1 MTSNESQS
9 LADALPPAVEI
20 QADVDRALSED
31 IGPGDATADLLDA
44 AATATAVLTCRED
57 AVLCGTA
64 WFDAAFRTLDPN
76 VDIAWSLHDGDRI
89 AAGSA
94 ICRLAGKARALV
106 TAERTALNFL
116 QLLSSTATVTARY
129 ADALAGTRT
138 RILDTRKTLPG
149 LRRAQKYA
157 VRCGGGTNH
166 RIGLFDAMML
176 KENHIIAAGGIRPAV
191 EAARRIHPALPL
203 IVEVETMAEL
213 AEAID
218 AGADRA
224 LLDNFTPAM
233 LAEAVTY
240 TDGRMS
246 LEVSGN
252 VELATLRDIAETGVD
267 FISSG
272 ALTKHVRAIDL
283 SLRLDVQPG
292 VLSAAGAGRPAR

>member
-1 MTSNESQS
+1 MTSTALPS
-9 LADALPPAVEI
+9 LADALPPAAEI
-20 QADVDRALSED
+20 AADIDRAFAED
-31 IGPGDATADLLDA
+31 VGPGDATADLLDPR
-44 AATATAVLTCRED
+44 ATATAVLTCRED

-64 WFDAAFRTLDPN
+64 WFDAAFRTLDPD
-76 VDIAWSLHDGDRI
+76 VRIDWLAHDGDRV
-89 AAGSA
+89 AAGTA

-106 TAERTALNFL
+106 TAERSALNFL
-116 QLLSSTATVTARY
+116 QLLSSTATVTSRY
-129 ADALAGTRT
+129 VDALAGTRT

-191 EAARRIHPALPL
+191 DAARRIHPALPL
-203 IVEVETMAEL
+203 IVEVETMDEL
-213 AEAID
+213 AEAVT

-233 LAEAVTY
+233 LAEAVAY
-240 TDGRMS
+240 TAGRIP

-252 VELATLRDIAETGVD
+252 VELDTIRAIADTGVD
-267 FISSG
+267 FVSSG

-283 SLRLDVQPG
+283 SLRLDVKHP
-292 VLSAAGAGRPAR
+292 AG

>member
-1 MTSNESQS
+1 MTSTASPS
-9 LADALPPAVEI
+9 LTDALPPA
-20 QADVDRALSED
+20 ADILADIDRAFAED
-31 IGPGDATADLLDA
+31 VGPGDATADLLDPK
-44 AATATAVLTCRED
+44 ATATAVLTCREN
-57 AVLCGTA
+57 AVICGTA
-64 WFDAAFRTLDPN
+64 WFDAAFRKLDPD
-76 VDIAWSLHDGDRI
+76 VRIEWLAHDGDRVT
-89 AAGSA
+89 AGSP
-94 ICRLAGKARALV
+94 ICRLAGQARALV

-116 QLLSSTATVTARY
+116 QLLSSTATVTSRY
-129 ADALAGTRT
+129 VDALAGTRT

-176 KENHIIAAGGIRPAV
+176 KENHIIAAGGIQPAV
-191 EAARRIHPALPL
+191 NAARLIHPTLPL
-203 IVEVETMAEL
+203 IVEVETMDEL
-213 AEAID
+213 AEAVA

-233 LAEAVTY
+233 LTEAVAY
-240 TDGRMS
+240 TAGRIP

-252 VELATLRDIAETGVD
+252 VELDTIHAIAQTGVD

-283 SLRLDVQPG
+283 SLRLDVKHPG
-292 VLSAAGAGRPAR
+292 A

>member
-20 QADVDRALSED
+20 QADVDRALKED

-64 WFDAAFRTLDPN
+64 WFDAAFRTLDPD
-76 VDIAWSLHDGDRI
+76 VRIAWSFHDGDRI
-89 AAGSA
+89 AAGNA

-116 QLLSSTATVTARY
+116 QLLSSTATVTSRY
-129 ADALAGTRT
+129 ADTLKGTRT

-191 EAARRIHPALPL
+191 DAARRIHPALPL

-240 TDGRMS
+240 TDGRIA

-252 VELATLRDIAETGVD
+252 VELDTLRDIAATGVD

-283 SLRLDVQPG
+283 SLRLDVQPAA
-292 VLSAAGAGRPAR
+292 LSAVGGGRPAR

>member
-1 MTSNESQS
+1 MTSALTRH
-9 LADALPPAVEI
+9 LADVLPPAGEI
-20 QADVDRALSED
+20 LADIERAFAED

-44 AATATAVLTCRED
+44 EATATAVLTCRED
-57 AVLCGTA
+57 AVLAGAA
-64 WFDAAFRTLDPN
+64 WFEGCFRRLDP
-76 VDIAWSLHDGDRI
+76 DIQVEWFARDGDRV
-89 AAGSA
+89 AAGAA

-106 TAERTALNFL
+106 TAERSALNFL

-129 ADALAGTRT
+129 VDAIAGTNARV
-138 RILDTRKTLPG
+138 LDTRKTLPG

-157 VRCGGGTNH
+157 VLCGGGTNH

-176 KENHIIAAGGIRPAV
+176 KENHIIAAGGIPAAV
-191 EAARRIHPALPL
+191 HAARTIHPTLPL
-203 IVEVETMAEL
+203 IVEVETMDEL
-213 AEAID
+213 SQAIA

-233 LAEAVTY
+233 LTEAVAY
-240 TDGRMS
+240 TAGRIP

-252 VELATLRDIAETGVD
+252 VEIDTIRAIAETGVD

-283 SLRLDVQPG
+283 SLRLDVKHG
-292 VLSAAGAGRPAR
+292 G

>member
-1 MTSNESQS
+1 MTSTASPS
-9 LADALPPAVEI
+9 LTDALPPA
-20 QADVDRALSED
+20 ADILADIDRAFAED
-31 IGPGDATADLLDA
+31 VGPGDATADLLDPK
-44 AATATAVLTCRED
+44 ATATAVLTCREN
-57 AVLCGTA
+57 AVICGTA
-64 WFDAAFRTLDPN
+64 WFDAAFRKLDPH
-76 VDIAWSLHDGDRI
+76 VRIEWLAHDGDRVT
-89 AAGSA
+89 AGSP
-94 ICRLAGKARALV
+94 ICRLAGQARALV

-116 QLLSSTATVTARY
+116 QLLSSTATVTSRY
-129 ADALAGTRT
+129 VDALAGTRT

-176 KENHIIAAGGIRPAV
+176 KENHIIAAGGIQPAV
-191 EAARRIHPALPL
+191 NAARLIHPTLPL
-203 IVEVETMAEL
+203 IVEVETMDEL
-213 AEAID
+213 AEAVA

-233 LAEAVTY
+233 LTEAVAY
-240 TDGRMS
+240 TAGRIP

-252 VELATLRDIAETGVD
+252 VELDTIHAIAQTGVD

-283 SLRLDVQPG
+283 SLRLDVKHPR
-292 VLSAAGAGRPAR
+292 A

>member
-1 MTSNESQS
+1 MTSTASPS
-9 LADALPPAVEI
+9 LTDALPPAAEI
-20 QADVDRALSED
+20 LADIDRAFAED
-31 IGPGDATADLLDA
+31 IGPGDATADLLDPE
-44 AATATAVLTCRED
+44 ATATAVLTCRED
-57 AVLCGTA
+57 AVICGTA
-64 WFDAAFRTLDPN
+64 WFDAAFRKLDPD
-76 VDIAWSLHDGDRI
+76 VRIEWLAHDGDRVT
-89 AAGSA
+89 AGSP
-94 ICRLAGKARALV
+94 ICRLAGQARALV

-116 QLLSSTATVTARY
+116 QLLSSTATVTSRY
-129 ADALAGTRT
+129 VDALAGTRT

-191 EAARRIHPALPL
+191 NAARLIHPTLPL
-203 IVEVETMAEL
+203 IVEVETMDEL
-213 AEAID
+213 AEAIA

-233 LAEAVTY
+233 LTEAVAY
-240 TDGRMS
+240 TAGRIP

-252 VELATLRDIAETGVD
+252 VELDTIHAIARTGVD
-267 FISSG
+267 FVSSG

-283 SLRLDVQPG
+283 SLRLDVKHPG
-292 VLSAAGAGRPAR
+292 G

>member
-1 MTSNESQS
+1 M
-9 LADALPPAVEI
+9 L
-20 QADVDRALSED
+20 ADVDRAFAED
-31 IGPGDATADLLDA
+31 VGPGDATADLLDPN
-44 AATATAVLTCRED
+44 ATATAVLTCREE

-64 WFDAAFRTLDPN
+64 WFDASFRKLDPD
-76 VDIAWSLHDGDRI
+76 VRIEWLAHDGDRI

-106 TAERTALNFL
+106 TAERSALNFL
-116 QLLSSTATVTARY
+116 QLLSATATVTSRY
-129 ADALAGTRT
+129 VDAIAGTRT
-138 RILDTRKTLPG
+138 RVLDTRKTLPG

-176 KENHIIAAGGIRPAV
+176 KENHIIAAGGIPAAV
-191 EAARRIHPALPL
+191 RAARSIHPSLPL
-203 IVEVETMAEL
+203 IVEVEGMEEL
-213 AEAID
+213 AQAVE

-233 LAEAVTY
+233 LVEAVAY
-240 TDGRMS
+240 TAGRIP

-252 VELATLRDIAETGVD
+252 VEIDTIRAIADTGVD

-272 ALTKHVRAIDL
+272 ALTKNVRAIDL
-283 SLRLDVQPG
+283 SLRLD
-292 VLSAAGAGRPAR
+292 L

>member
-1 MTSNESQS
+1 MSSPDPRH
-9 LADALPPAVEI
+9 LAEALPPASEI
-20 QADVDRALSED
+20 LADVHRAFAED

-44 AATATAVLTCRED
+44 VATATAVLTCRED
-57 AVLCGTA
+57 AVLCGAA
-64 WFDAAFRTLDPN
+64 WFEACFRQLDPD
-76 VDIAWSLHDGDRI
+76 VRIEWLVHDGDRI
-89 AAGSA
+89 AAGSI

-106 TAERTALNFL
+106 TAERSALNFL
-116 QLLSSTATVTARY
+116 QLLSATATVTSRY
-129 ADALAGTRT
+129 VDAIAGTRT
-138 RILDTRKTLPG
+138 RVLDTRKTLPG

-176 KENHIIAAGGIRPAV
+176 KENHIIAAGGIPAAV
-191 EAARRIHPALPL
+191 EAARRIHPTLPL
-203 IVEVETMAEL
+203 IVEVETLDEL
-213 AEAID
+213 AQALN

-233 LAEAVTY
+233 LAEAVAFTA
-240 TDGRMS
+240 GRMP

-252 VELATLRDIAETGVD
+252 VEIDTIRAIAETGVD

-283 SLRLDVQPG
+283 SLRLDVRHG
-292 VLSAAGAGRPAR
+292 GG

>member
-1 MTSNESQS
+1 MTSTASPS
-9 LADALPPAVEI
+9 LTDALPPAAEI
-20 QADVDRALSED
+20 AADIDRAFAED
-31 IGPGDATADLLDA
+31 VGPGDATADLLDA

-64 WFDAAFRTLDPN
+64 WFDAAFRKLDPA
-76 VDIAWSLHDGDRI
+76 VRIEWLAHDGDRV
-89 AAGSA
+89 AAGAA

-106 TAERTALNFL
+106 TAERSALNFL
-116 QLLSSTATVTARY
+116 QLLSSTATVTSRY
-129 ADALAGTRT
+129 VDALAGTNT

-191 EAARRIHPALPL
+191 NAARSIHPTLPL
-203 IVEVETMAEL
+203 IVEVETMEEL
-213 AEAID
+213 AEAVA

-233 LAEAVTY
+233 LAEAVAY
-240 TDGRMS
+240 TAGRIP

-252 VELATLRDIAETGVD
+252 VELDTIRAIAETGVD

-283 SLRLDVQPG
+283 SLRLDVKHPADRVPQP
-292 VLSAAGAGRPAR
+292 